1 MAQYFAI
8 HPTHPQARL
17 IGQAAQIVRAGGVI
31 AYPTDSCYA
40 FGCHLGDKDA
50 LERLRRIRGID
61 DKHHLTLVC
70 GDLSA
75 VAQFARI
82 DNSRFRLLKRLLPGS
97 YTFILEATREIPR
110 RALNAKR
117 KTIGVRVPSHPVTLA
132 LLRELGEPLL
142 STTAILPG
150 EDAALAE
157 AQDIRARLEHQL
169 ALVMD
174 GGTCG
179 TLPTTVVDLTGNE
192 AIIVREGAGPIDPAL
207 FVA

>member
-8 HPTHPQARL
+8 HPTHPQLRL
-17 IGQAAQIVRAGGVI
+17 IAQAAQIVQAGGVI

-50 LERLRRIRGID
+50 VERLRRIRGID

-82 DNSRFRLLKRLLPGS
+82 DNARFRLLKQLLPGS

-117 KTIGVRVPSHPVTLA
+117 KTIGIRVPSHPVTLA

-142 STTAILPG
+142 SASAILPG
-150 EDAALAE
+150 EDSALAE
-157 AQDIRARLEHQL
+157 ATDIRAKLEHQL

-174 GGTCG
+174 AGACG
-179 TLPTTVVDLTGNE
+179 TVPTTVIDLTGE
-192 AIIVREGAGPIDPAL
+192 RAVIIREGAGPINPAI
-207 FVA
+207 FVD